1 MAKVT
6 TKNEDGVIKPAVS
19 SSELESAV
27 KRQKA
32 AEVEMVRLVALT
44 MKKSSKLQVPVA
56 EGFKYVTVP
65 PLGISP
71 PIPLDYAERVLRPK
85 RMNSKSVR
93 PVVVWQMEPGRRP
106 KGAKPIPPFS
116 VRLDSNGSSRVLKF
130 GTDIYA
136 PEEGF
141 EIFGRKIYH
150 SVSQA
155 QHFIANVLRT
165 KAGIQRFI
173 TDFDTRPDVAAYGN
187 FIISEKDRE
196 ERDMLG
202 VTARTLATV

>member
-19 SSELESAV
+19 SAELESAMR
-27 KRQKA
+27 RQKA
-32 AEVEMVRLVALT
+32 DEGEMVRLIALT
-44 MKKSSKLQVPVA
+44 MKSHSKLQVPVA

-71 PIPLDYAERVLRPK
+71 PIPLDYAKRVIQPK

-93 PVVVWQMEPGRRP
+93 PVIVWQIEPPKRP
-106 KGAKPIPPFS
+106 KNSKPVPPFS
-116 VRLDSNGSSRVLKF
+116 VRMESNGGFRTLKF
-130 GTDIYA
+130 GTDTYA

-141 EIFGRKIYH
+141 EISGRKIYH

-165 KAGIQRFI
+165 KAGVQRFI

-196 ERDMLG
+196 EREMLG
-202 VTARTLATV
+202 VTARALVTV